1 MSLAGKFVSGDSSKG
16 ERTMVKLIAKVAHQD
31 LTGAPVEFNV
41 IEVDEEVVMF
51 DAPLTNTHRYW
62 VPATVEIDDEEEYLE
77 PVDDPDY
84 NFRVDFAL
92 YRDKYHFLLPDEIK
106 LERRRLELTVS
117 EVGAVLAIEP
127 QQLSEIEDNVSL
139 QSFDQEVK
147 LCWLKRGLFAEIVD
161 GHRELIRE
169 RCVRYG
175 VDADDLFKRVLDS

>member
-1 MSLAGKFVSGDSSKG
+1 MA
-16 ERTMVKLIAKVAHQD
+16 KLIARVTHQD
-31 LTGAPVEFNV
+31 LTGAPIEFNV

-84 NFRVDFAL
+84 NFRMDFAL

-106 LERRRLELTVS
+106 LVRKRLGLTIR
-117 EVGAVLAIEP
+117 EVGVVLAIDP
-127 QQLSEIEDNVSL
+127 QQLSEIEDNVAL

-147 LCWLKRGLFAEIVD
+147 LCWLTKRSLFAEIVD

-175 VDADDLFKRVLDS
+175 VNADDLFKRVLHA